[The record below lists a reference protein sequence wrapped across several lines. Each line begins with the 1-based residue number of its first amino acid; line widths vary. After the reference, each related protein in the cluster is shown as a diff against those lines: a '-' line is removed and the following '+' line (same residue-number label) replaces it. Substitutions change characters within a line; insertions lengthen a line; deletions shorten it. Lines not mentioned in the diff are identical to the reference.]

1 MKILNHQNILPNERK
16 AFKRW
21 TSKSEEKFYR
31 DIKKAS
37 ENKYKNT
44 SHILEEN
51 HIEWFNSLESLFEN
65 YEDNTLSYNEIYR
78 ADIIANT
85 FCVEV
90 TNEELFERFCSQFT
104 IDEYYEFPDILC
116 SFSRDKYYAINACEK
131 NDKYKNSK
139 TPRVLYIVEKRVSK
153 YLYIEEFSE
162 VANEEEVLAIL
173 KSKFVVK
180 NIIKKQNNFVEIFL
194 DEYEV
199 INPRE
204 NWEENIKEVL
214 EKNKDKKDEGV
225 LYDLLDNS
233 DLEDFNLET
242 SSFSLSQTKS
252 KR

>member
-1 MKILNHQNILPNERK
+1 LLKVLNQQNILQDERK
-16 AFKRW
+16 AIKRW

-37 ENKYKNT
+37 ENKYKNI

-65 YEDNTLSYNEIYR
+65 YEDNTLAFNEIYR
-78 ADIIANT
+78 ADIIDNT
-85 FCVEV
+85 FGVEFS
-90 TNEELFERFCSQFT
+90 NEKLFERFCSQFT
-104 IDEYYEFPDILC
+104 INGYFEFPDIIC
-116 SFSRDKYYAINACEK
+116 SFSTDKYYAMHACAE
-131 NDKYKNSK
+131 NDKSKSSK
-139 TPRVLYIVEKRVSK
+139 TPRVLYIVEKRISK

-173 KSKFVVK
+173 KSKFLVK

-204 NWEENIKEVL
+204 NWQENIKEVL
-214 EKNKDKKDEGV
+214 EKNKDKKDEGIISE
-225 LYDLLDNS
+225 LLDDS
-233 DLEDFNLET
+233 DLEDF
-242 SSFSLSQTKS
+242 
-252 KR
+252 